1 MTHTAVEAS
10 YRVVAC
16 AGGERV
22 RMEARPVPEP
32 GRDELLLRLRVA
44 GLCGT
49 DLFKLSSGQLSPGS
63 VLGHELVGE
72 VVAAGDAVSGFTP
85 GDRVAV
91 PHHVACGECH
101 LCRSGADT
109 MCPAFRENLLEPG
122 GFSELILARPR
133 AVRHAARRIPEAV
146 GDEAAVFLEPAA
158 CVLRGIRRAELSPD
172 GVAAVLGGG
181 SMGLLHLLL
190 LKAAIPGVRVV
201 VVDPL
206 AERLQLAMSL
216 GAVQGSPPGEEAL
229 ARVLELSGGV
239 GADAV
244 FDTAGGA
251 RALSAGL
258 ELCRAGGSLMVF
270 AHAPEGERADF
281 EINAL
286 FKRERRVLGT
296 YSGGLKEQARV
307 FEMLVS
313 GALDP
318 TPLVTHRLPLEQ
330 FDRGVALARAG
341 QALKVLFTP

>member
-1 MTHTAVEAS
+1 MTETAIAAS

-16 AGGERV
+16 AGGDRV
-22 RMEARPVPEP
+22 RMEARPVLEP
-32 GRDELLLRLRVA
+32 ARGELLLRLRVV

-49 DLFKLSSGQLSPGS
+49 DLFKLDGGRLSPGS

-72 VVAAGDAVSGFTP
+72 VVAAGNAVSGFAS

-101 LCRSGADT
+101 LCRSGSDT
-109 MCPAFRENLLEPG
+109 MCPSFRENLLEPG
-122 GFSELILARPR
+122 GFSELILVRPR
-133 AVRHAARRIPEAV
+133 AVSHAARRIPDAV

-158 CVLRGIRRAELSPD
+158 CVLRGIRRAELSQD

-190 LKAAIPGVRVV
+190 LKAAVPGVRVV
-201 VVDPL
+201 VVDPV
-206 AERLQLAMSL
+206 AERRQLAMSL
-216 GAVQGSPPGEEAL
+216 GAVQSCPPGEAAL
-229 ARVLELSGGV
+229 ARVRELSGGV

-251 RALSAGL
+251 GALSAGL
-258 ELCRAGGSLMVF
+258 ELSRAGGSLVIF

-281 EINAL
+281 EINDL

-296 YSGGLKEQARV
+296 YSGGLKEQAGV
-307 FEMLVS
+307 FEMLIS
-313 GALDP
+313 GAFDP
-318 TPLVTHRLPLEQ
+318 TPLVTHRLPLAQ